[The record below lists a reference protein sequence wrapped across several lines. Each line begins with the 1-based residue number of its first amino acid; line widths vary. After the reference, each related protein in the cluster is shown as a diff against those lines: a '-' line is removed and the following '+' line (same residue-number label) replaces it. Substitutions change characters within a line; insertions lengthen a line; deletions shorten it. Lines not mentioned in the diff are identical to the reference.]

1 MYNEQKQNCNYKY
14 GQEIWFA
21 RKLYLQKS
29 LLLEF
34 NYNQLVIGLEIWLK
48 KNKINKKQTKK
59 TLPFLACLKTHGPPF
74 SKALT

>member
-21 RKLYLQKS
+21 RKLCLQKS

-48 KNKINKKQTKK
+48 KK
-59 TLPFLACLKTHGPPF
+59 
-74 SKALT
+74 